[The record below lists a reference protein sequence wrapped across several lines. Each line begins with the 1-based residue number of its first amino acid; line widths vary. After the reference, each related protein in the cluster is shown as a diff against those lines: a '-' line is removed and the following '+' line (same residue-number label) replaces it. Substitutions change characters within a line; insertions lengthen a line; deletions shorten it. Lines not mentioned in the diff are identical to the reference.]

1 MNSSEIKYM
10 IRHVFDKELRIPGYS
25 TVISQLAHLYA
36 TDKDA
41 YNMARA
47 TLHSI
52 TRDAYVA

>member
-1 MNSSEIKYM
+1 MDSSEIKYM
-10 IRHVFDKELRIPGYS
+10 IRHVFDKELSIPGYS

-41 YNMARA
+41 YNVARA

-52 TRDAYVA
+52 TGDAYVA

>member
-10 IRHVFDKELRIPGYS
+10 LRHVFDKELSIPGYS

-47 TLHSI
+47 TLQSI
-52 TRDAYVA
+52 TGDAYVA

>member
-1 MNSSEIKYM
+1 MDSSEIKYM
-10 IRHVFDKELRIPGYS
+10 IRHVFDKELSIPGYS

-52 TRDAYVA
+52 TGDAYVA

>member
-1 MNSSEIKYM
+1 MSSSEINYM
-10 IRHVFDKELRIPGYS
+10 LKHVFDKELSIPGYS

-41 YNMARA
+41 YNVARA

-52 TRDAYVA
+52 TGDAYVA

>member
-1 MNSSEIKYM
+1 MNSSEIRYM
-10 IRHVFDKELRIPGYS
+10 LRHVFDKELRIPGYS

-52 TRDAYVA
+52 VGDAYVA

>member
-10 IRHVFDKELRIPGYS
+10 LRHVFDKELSIPGYS

-41 YNMARA
+41 YNMARS
-47 TLHSI
+47 TLHFI
-52 TRDAYVA
+52 TGDAYVA

>member
-10 IRHVFDKELRIPGYS
+10 IRHVFDKELSISGYS

-52 TRDAYVA
+52 TGDAYVA

>member
-10 IRHVFDKELRIPGYS
+10 LRHVFDKELSIPGYS

-36 TDKDA
+36 TNKDA

-52 TRDAYVA
+52 TGDAYVA

>member
-10 IRHVFDKELRIPGYS
+10 LRHVFDKELSIPGYS

-52 TRDAYVA
+52 TGDAYAA

>member
-10 IRHVFDKELRIPGYS
+10 IRHVFDKELSIPGYS
-25 TVISQLAHLYA
+25 TVISQLAHLYV

-52 TRDAYVA
+52 TGDAYVA

>member
-10 IRHVFDKELRIPGYS
+10 IRHVFDKELSIPGYS

-52 TRDAYVA
+52 TGDAYVS